1 MPGTTKLE
9 DLPTAAHPQRKVLH
23 GVGIVLLASAF
34 AAWNLSPWPARLRYP
49 GEWCGVEGM
58 RLAEMLHL
66 RQGIPI
72 YAPASA
78 ERFDATIYGPLYYLI
93 GSRLVDPEKPVYL
106 PLRLL
111 AALGTLGCA
120 AVSGALAF
128 QLGRRSLAAV
138 LAPLI
143 VLSYGFFSFYG
154 TSSRADSLALCLSV
168 AGALLAY
175 RFRKDPKILLAA
187 PIFLVAFFYKQQ
199 FVAAPLAVFIFL
211 ILEKRFRR
219 AAAFAG
225 LMTVGVFGL
234 LALFQ
239 FVVFPGQAFF
249 THFYSYNLLPFSWT
263 QFKGGVILF
272 AVLFVVPTLVGLE
285 YVRVHRDRF
294 LACYLL
300 AATIIALLAVGKEG
314 SDTNYF
320 LESIVIL
327 AALYAAFLAER
338 LAQPAQA
345 VELLVLMAVMLFSAQ
360 FFTPSA
366 PRPDDF
372 ARDRELQN
380 YLLKHYP
387 TPLDILECGL
397 SPLVNE
403 MKQISRGKLG
413 EKRAKALYTAAE
425 TSVGIREGRIG
436 MTFELQELLHGIEE
450 CERFMNRIEE
460 ELAHRLQDVP
470 YSRLLLSMKGIGEIT
485 VAGLI
490 GEVGDFSKFRTISE
504 LLKCAGLN
512 LFEISSGKRQGSRH
526 ISKKGRALMRK
537 LLYFAALCT
546 VRQGGIMH
554 DRYQRYLQNG
564 MKKMK
569 ALVAISRK
577 LLGIMFALVRNHT
590 FYQEDYLAT
599 RYLKVA

>member
-285 YVRVHRDRF
+285 YVRVHCDRF

-380 YLLKHYP
+380 YLRKHYP
-387 TPLDILECGL
+387 PRTRALGYYTGDLVRAGLETPTSDLFQYTQLVRGGRLSDQDLVAAVQRRQFGVIILTFDL
-397 SPLVNE
+397 
-403 MKQISRGKLG
+403 RAGKDEG
-413 EKRAKALYTAAE
+413 CVKRYLTESLAKAIVKDYRPDINL
-425 TSVGIREGRIG
+425 
-436 MTFELQELLHGIEE
+436 ELPVPEKIHTND
-450 CERFMNRIEE
+450 RFY
-460 ELAHRLQDVP
+460 AWVP
-470 YSRLLLSMKGIGEIT
+470 RAVRDLSINDGP
-485 VAGLI
+485 
-490 GEVGDFSKFRTISE
+490 
-504 LLKCAGLN
+504 
-512 LFEISSGKRQGSRH
+512 
-526 ISKKGRALMRK
+526 RALE
-537 LLYFAALCT
+537 
-546 VRQGGIMH
+546 
-554 DRYQRYLQNG
+554 DRSG
-564 MKKMK
+564 
-569 ALVAISRK
+569 AIR
-577 LLGIMFALVRNHT
+577 
-590 FYQEDYLAT
+590 
-599 RYLKVA
+599 